1 MARIYYDEDANLSVF
16 KGKTISIIGYGIQ
29 GRAQALNARDSG
41 LNVIIGLRNNN
52 SETYKQAVSDGFKP
66 VSIEEAAKKGD
77 VIHILIP
84 DETQAEVYEKSI
96 KQNIK
101 KGKTLMFSHGFNIHF
116 NRIVPP
122 NNVDVIMVA
131 PKAPGAGVRK
141 TYTEGFGTPALIAI
155 HQNASGKAKDKAL
168 AFAKAIGATR
178 AGVIETTF
186 KEETE
191 TDLFGEQVDLCGGT
205 AELIKA
211 SFNTLVQAGYQ
222 PEIAY
227 FETCHELKLIV
238 DLIQEGGIENMW
250 KKVSNTAEY
259 GGRTRGKRIINEKT
273 KDTMKEILGEI
284 QSGKFADEWVNE
296 CKGGMK
302 NLNKMREEEAGIQ
315 IEKVGAELRKM
326 FKKNKI

>member
-1 MARIYYDEDANLSVF
+1 MAKIYYDEDANMSVF
-16 KGKTISIIGYGIQ
+16 KGKTISVIGYGIQ
-29 GRAQALNARDSG
+29 GRAQALNAKESG
-41 LNVIIGLRNNN
+41 IDVVVGLRTNN
-52 SETYKQAVSDGFKP
+52 SRTYNQAVADGFNP
-66 VSIEEAAKKGD
+66 VSIEETTKKGNI
-77 VIHILIP
+77 IHILIP

-96 KQNIK
+96 KPYMK

-116 NRIVPP
+116 KKIVPP
-122 NNVDVIMVA
+122 VNVDVIMVA
-131 PKAPGAGVRK
+131 PKSPGAGVRK
-141 TYTEGFGTPALIAI
+141 TYTEGFGTPALIAVY
-155 HQNASGKAKDKAL
+155 QNASRKAKDKAL

-186 KEETE
+186 QEETE
-191 TDLFGEQVDLCGGT
+191 TDLFGEQADLCGGT
-205 AELIKA
+205 TELIKA
-211 SFNTLVQAGYQ
+211 SFETLVKAGYQ

-250 KKVSNTAEY
+250 DKVSNTAEY
-259 GGRTRGKRIINEKT
+259 GGRTRGKRIINEHT
-273 KDTMKEILGEI
+273 KNTMKEILGEI

-302 NLNKMREEEAGIQ
+302 NLNRMRKEEADIQ

-326 FKKNKI
+326 FKKK

>member
-1 MARIYYDEDANLSVF
+1 MAKIYYDEDANMSVF
-16 KGKTISIIGYGIQ
+16 KGKTISVIGYGIQ
-29 GRAQALNARDSG
+29 GRAQALNAKESG
-41 LNVIIGLRNNN
+41 IDVVVGLRTNN
-52 SETYKQAVSDGFKP
+52 SRTYNQAVADGFNP
-66 VSIEEAAKKGD
+66 VSIEEATKKGNI
-77 VIHILIP
+77 IHILIP

-96 KQNIK
+96 KPYMK

-116 NRIVPP
+116 KKIVPP
-122 NNVDVIMVA
+122 VNVDVIMVA
-131 PKAPGAGVRK
+131 PKSPGAGVRK
-141 TYTEGFGTPALIAI
+141 TYTEGFGTPALIAVY
-155 HQNASGKAKDKAL
+155 QNASRKAKDKAL

-186 KEETE
+186 QEETE
-191 TDLFGEQVDLCGGT
+191 TDLFGEQADLCGGT

-211 SFNTLVQAGYQ
+211 SFETLVKAGYQ

-250 KKVSNTAEY
+250 DKVSNTAEY
-259 GGRTRGKRIINEKT
+259 GGRTRGKRIINEHT
-273 KDTMKEILGEI
+273 KNTMKEILGEI

-302 NLNKMREEEAGIQ
+302 NLNRMRKEEADIQ
-315 IEKVGAELRKM
+315 IENVGAELRKM
-326 FKKNKI
+326 FKKK

>member
-1 MARIYYDEDANLSVF
+1 MAKIYYDEDANMSVF
-16 KGKTISIIGYGIQ
+16 KGKTISVIGYGIQ
-29 GRAQALNARDSG
+29 GRAQALNAKESG
-41 LNVIIGLRNNN
+41 IDVVVGLRTNN
-52 SETYKQAVSDGFKP
+52 SRTYNQAVADGFNP
-66 VSIEEAAKKGD
+66 VSIEEATKKGNI
-77 VIHILIP
+77 IHILIP

-96 KQNIK
+96 KPYMK

-116 NRIVPP
+116 KKIVPP
-122 NNVDVIMVA
+122 VHVDVIMVA
-131 PKAPGAGVRK
+131 PKSPGAGVRK
-141 TYTEGFGTPALIAI
+141 TYTEGFGTPALIAVY
-155 HQNASGKAKDKAL
+155 QNASRKAKDKAL

-186 KEETE
+186 QEVTE
-191 TDLFGEQVDLCGGT
+191 TDLFGEQADLCGGT

-211 SFNTLVQAGYQ
+211 SFETLVKAGYQ

-250 KKVSNTAEY
+250 DKVSNTAEY
-259 GGRTRGKRIINEKT
+259 GGRTRGKRIINEHT
-273 KDTMKEILGEI
+273 KNTMKEILGEI

-302 NLNKMREEEAGIQ
+302 NLNRMRKEEADIQ

-326 FKKNKI
+326 FKKK

>member
-1 MARIYYDEDANLSVF
+1 MANIYYDKDANLSMF
-16 KGKTISIIGYGIQ
+16 EKKTISIIGYGIQ
-29 GRAQALNARDSG
+29 GRAQALNAKESG
-41 LNVIIGLRNNN
+41 LNIIVGLRTNTSN
-52 SETYKQAVSDGFKP
+52 SYKQAVADGFSP

-77 VIHILIP
+77 VVHILIP
-84 DETQAEVYEKSI
+84 DETQADVYEKSI
-96 KQNIK
+96 KQYIK

-116 NRIVPP
+116 KRIIPVEG
-122 NNVDVIMVA
+122 VDVIMVA
-131 PKAPGAGVRK
+131 PKSPGAGVRK
-141 TYTEGFGTPALIAI
+141 TYVDGFGTPALIAVY
-155 HQNASGKAKDKAL
+155 QNASGKAKEKAL

-186 KEETE
+186 QEETE

-211 SFNTLVQAGYQ
+211 SFDTLVKAGYQ

-259 GGRTRGKRIINEKT
+259 GGRTRGKRIINDSVKN
-273 KDTMKEILGEI
+273 TMKEILGEI
-284 QSGKFADEWVNE
+284 QSGKFANEWVNE
-296 CKGGMK
+296 CKEGMK
-302 NLNKMREEEAGIQ
+302 NLNVMRKEEAEIQ
-315 IEKVGAELRKM
+315 IEKVGSELRKM
-326 FKKNKI
+326 FKKK

>member
-101 KGKTLMFSHGFNIHF
+101 KGNTLMFSHGFNIHF
-116 NRIVPP
+116 KRIVPP

>member
-1 MARIYYDEDANLSVF
+1 MAKIYYDEDANMSVF
-16 KGKTISIIGYGIQ
+16 KGKTISVIGYGIQ
-29 GRAQALNARDSG
+29 GRAQALNAKESG
-41 LNVIIGLRNNN
+41 IDVVVGLRTNN
-52 SETYKQAVSDGFKP
+52 SRTYNQAVADGFNP
-66 VSIEEAAKKGD
+66 VSIEEATKKGNI
-77 VIHILIP
+77 IHILIP

-96 KQNIK
+96 KPYMK

-116 NRIVPP
+116 KKIVPP
-122 NNVDVIMVA
+122 VNVDVIMVA
-131 PKAPGAGVRK
+131 PKSPGAGVRK
-141 TYTEGFGTPALIAI
+141 TYTEGFGTPALIAVY
-155 HQNASGKAKDKAL
+155 QNASRKAKDKAL

-186 KEETE
+186 QEETE
-191 TDLFGEQVDLCGGT
+191 TDLFGEQADLCGGT
-205 AELIKA
+205 TELIKA
-211 SFNTLVQAGYQ
+211 SFETLVKAGYQ

-250 KKVSNTAEY
+250 DKVSNTAEY
-259 GGRTRGKRIINEKT
+259 GGRTRGKRIINEHT
-273 KDTMKEILGEI
+273 KNTMKEILGEI

-302 NLNKMREEEAGIQ
+302 NLNRMRKEEADIQ

-326 FKKNKI
+326 FKKK